1 MIRSN
6 SHDYR
11 HSEKYKERKTGL
23 SELNQLVLDG
33 YRDGVGY
40 EYYRKEMRKREDRRA
55 LTPKF

>member
-11 HSEKYKERKTGL
+11 YSEKYKERKTGL

-40 EYYRKEMRKREDRRA
+40 EYYRKEMRKREHRRA
-55 LTPKF
+55 LTPRV